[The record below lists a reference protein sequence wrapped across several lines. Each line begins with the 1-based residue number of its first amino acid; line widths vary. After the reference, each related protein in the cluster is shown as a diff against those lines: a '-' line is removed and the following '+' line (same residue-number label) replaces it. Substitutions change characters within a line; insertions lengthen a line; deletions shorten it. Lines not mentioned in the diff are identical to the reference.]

1 MEGKGYWKYEVI
13 TVKARRGTNLAYDIE
28 SLSEK
33 KNNHYK
39 NWIPVGGISFLDNG
53 GDYIFLTQSIK
64 KWIHIVTFIKGKKRE
79 IDEDK
84 LDPHIWGSNPLTWLR
99 QMDTSE
105 VKEKDDTDDEF
116 CGYCLEDEDDCRCL
130 WCDYC
135 LAHEDDCECVRC
147 DDCFEHEDDCKCG
160 TNVD

>member
-53 GDYIFLTQSIK
+53 GDYIFLTQSVK
-64 KWIHIVTFIKGKKRE
+64 KWIHIMTFSKGKERE

-84 LDPHIWGSNPLTWLR
+84 LDPYIWGPNPVAWLR

-116 CGYCLEDEDDCRCL
+116 C
-130 WCDYC
+130 DYC
-135 LAHEDDCECVRC
+135 LKHEDDCECVWC
-147 DDCFEHEDDCKCG
+147 DDCFEHEDWCGCG
-160 TNVD
+160 TNID

>member
-1 MEGKGYWKYEVI
+1 MEGEGYWKYEVI

-39 NWIPVGGISFLDNG
+39 NWTPVGGISFLDNG
-53 GDYIFLTQSIK
+53 GDYIFLTQSVK
-64 KWIHIVTFIKGKKRE
+64 KWIHIMTFSGDKKRE

-84 LDPHIWGSNPLTWLR
+84 LDPYIWGPNPSAWLR

-105 VKEKDDTDDEF
+105 VKEKDDTDDIDDEF
-116 CGYCLEDEDDCRCL
+116 CSYCLL
-130 WCDYC
+130 
-135 LAHEDDCECVRC
+135 HEDDCECVWC
-147 DDCFEHEDDCKCG
+147 DDCLEHEDDCECG
-160 TNVD
+160 TNID

>member
-53 GDYIFLTQSIK
+53 GDYIFLTQSVK
-64 KWIHIVTFIKGKKRE
+64 KWIHIMTFSKGKERE

-84 LDPHIWGSNPLTWLR
+84 LDPHIWGPNPLTWLR

-116 CGYCLEDEDDCRCL
+116 C
-130 WCDYC
+130 DYC
-135 LAHEDDCECVRC
+135 LKHEDDCECVWC
-147 DDCFEHEDDCKCG
+147 DDCFEHEDWCGCG
-160 TNVD
+160 TNID